1 MRMTSKYI
9 TRILT
14 LCLTTFTVCA
24 ATAQTV
30 MWSIP
35 PKYDS
40 IEEYTADA
48 YLCSADGKCGVV
60 ASSGEV
66 IVPIEVDDI
75 TESYEGKALALVKD
89 SDSRWRIVG
98 ILHVHDMK
106 YSPLSERY
114 YMNKYSHFSEG
125 LLSVMNQ
132 QGAAGYIDDEGNV
145 VIDCQF
151 ASACP
156 FSQGLALVVRP
167 SSKQECLYIKRD
179 YGKTRMPLIV
189 DFANGR
195 LTAGTTFKNGRA
207 LVAHYSSL
215 AYINTQGN
223 VIEKF
228 KGEFS
233 SDMID
238 SFDYSLKGEGGEEHK
253 PDVPQ
258 PSYRDLG
265 IELIDD
271 NGYYGYRMSNG
282 VVIPAQF
289 DAAEPFKG
297 EYAKAKYQSKYG
309 VLKYVATPLTVTS
322 DTKEIF
328 VMTKESPAL
337 YKFSM
342 LAPREFEASKLS
354 VKFDAG
360 SGFLEDITMS
370 VDGGGNYSYQCKPQF
385 TLGALEL
392 DTKIRVWYDGI
403 LIADVPR
410 TIPITYPMDFTISGI
425 QAVGS
430 NADENDCQTVMAYV
444 TNNTAIPVK
453 AKIEI
458 TATSQN
464 DSEGGLSKVS
474 NPYVVTL
481 NSGER
486 MRISV
491 DCSVYTRYNSIVE
504 VAVYVD
510 DERVGYSSIPV
521 AMVPFYE

>member
-40 IEEYTADA
+40 IEEYAADA
-48 YLCSADGKCGVV
+48 YLCSADGKWGVV
-60 ASSGEV
+60 ASDGEV
-66 IVPIEVDDI
+66 IVPIEVDAIAD
-75 TESYEGKALALVKD
+75 SYEGKALALVKD

-106 YSPLSERY
+106 YYPLSERY
-114 YMNKYSHFSEG
+114 YMNGKYSHFSEG
-125 LLSVMNQ
+125 LLSVKNQ
-132 QGAAGYIDDEGNV
+132 QGAAGYIDDIGNV

-156 FSQGLALVVRP
+156 FSQGLALVRP
-167 SSKQECLYIKRD
+167 SSKQEYLYIKRD
-179 YGKTRMPLIV
+179 YDKTRMPLIV
-189 DFANGR
+189 EFANGQ
-195 LTAGTTFKNGRA
+195 LTGGTTFKSGRA
-207 LVAHYSSL
+207 LVSHGSSR

-223 VIEKF
+223 VIEKY
-228 KGEFS
+228 KGEIS

-238 SFDYSLKGEGGEEHK
+238 SFDYSLKGGEEHK
-253 PDVPQ
+253 PDKLL
-258 PSYRDLG
+258 PSYRDMG
-265 IELIDD
+265 IELKED
-271 NGYYGYRMSNG
+271 NGYFGYRMSNG

-289 DAAEPFKG
+289 DAAEPFNG
-297 EYAKAKYQSKYG
+297 EYAKAKYLSKYG
-309 VLKYVATPLTVTS
+309 VLKYVAASLTLTTS
-322 DTKEIF
+322 TNEIV
-328 VMTKESPAL
+328 VMTKESPTL

-342 LAPREFEASKLS
+342 TTPREYEASKLS

-370 VDGGGNYSYQCKPQF
+370 VDGGGYYSYQCKPQF
-385 TLGALEL
+385 TLGAREL
-392 DTKIRVWYDGI
+392 DTRIRVLYDGI

-410 TIPITYPMDFTISGI
+410 TIPITYPLDFTISGI
-425 QAVGS
+425 KAVGS
-430 NADENDCQTVMAYV
+430 SADENDCQRIMAYV

-464 DSEGGLSKVS
+464 DSEGGVSKVS
-474 NPYVVTL
+474 NRSVVTL

-486 MRISV
+486 VPISV
-491 DCSVYTRYNSIVE
+491 DCSVYTRYTSIVE
-504 VAVYVD
+504 VTIYVD
-510 DERVGYSSIPV
+510 DQRADYGSIGV